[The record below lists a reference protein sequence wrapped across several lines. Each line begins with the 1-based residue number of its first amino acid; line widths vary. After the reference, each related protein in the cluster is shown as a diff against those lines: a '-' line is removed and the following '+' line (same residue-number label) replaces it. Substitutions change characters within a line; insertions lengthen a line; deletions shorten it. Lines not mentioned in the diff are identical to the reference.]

1 MATTTIGELLLR
13 LETEGDRQTV
23 NALQRIMRY
32 TDNAGR
38 SVRGF
43 GTQTNLTSAISS
55 SFNKVLG
62 KMFAAFSVLT
72 IIDKVTDAIGYF
84 VDKLGEGIK
93 RGFEYNTNLE
103 YTTAAIKAL
112 LGSEEKANVLTNKL
126 IELAAETPFQLQHYA
141 KATKT
146 LLGYGE
152 AQENILPDMEMLGK
166 IAMGDG
172 VAFDRLSLAFG
183 QVMAKGKLQAEE
195 VRQMINQGFNPLKII
210 AQETGIKMTDLQ
222 EKMKKGE
229 ISADMVRMAF
239 IKATTGTGRFANTM
253 EALTNTFKGQ
263 KEKIQE
269 YGDIFWGKVTKP
281 LYDFSASVVLPTI
294 LSGIK
299 KLTAGV
305 DVVYGRLGNTTPKI
319 IGFFKAFI
327 DGDPHKIYV
336 ALKDMIPE
344 PLKDKMFNL
353 YVISLKLRDG
363 LKWIKDK
370 AEIVL
375 TYLKDNTE
383 AAFKFWYNEVKLKV
397 VPVMKDIIDHIQK
410 MDWSDVKQGLID
422 LKDAFVL
429 AEPYIKM
436 FAKLF
441 IKDLVE
447 AAVAGWNA
455 VKTFVDYLPDA
466 MAGAEEVISG
476 FVNSVTL
483 VIAIFKGDMDTAK
496 KAAKDMTGNVITAM
510 DKASTSTV
518 KSWSEMATNTLI
530 SVAKMNINTK
540 TKFGEMTGYGILRS
554 MDMAAN
560 VGKANTAMKNK
571 VALAMAAMYTTTR
584 DKMSSIKNVA
594 KAGWAYVRNRI
605 SEYMNSAKT
614 KLTAIMVS
622 IHTAT
627 SGKIQSIK
635 NLWNGLK
642 KSIKNILNFSLWQSG
657 RNLINSFIDGFK
669 SKFQSLKNAA
679 STAASY
685 ISKYLKWMSPTKE
698 GEGKDSDKWIP
709 NLIDMLAQ
717 GFYKSK
723 NKLSNAAGYA
733 SGIIANGLTGIN
745 TTPGNLGLATAGGG
759 FNTTNNSSK
768 NFVINVYADNRTNG
782 RKVGKDLIAELN
794 DKGIL
799 THKGI

>member
-55 SFNKVLG
+55 SFNRVLG

-84 VDKLGEGIK
+84 SDKLWEGVK

-112 LGSEEKANVLTNKL
+112 VGSEKVANEMTEKMVK
-126 IELAAETPFQLQHYA
+126 LAAETPFQIQHYA
-141 KATKT
+141 KAAKT
-146 LLGYGE
+146 LLGYGV
-152 AQENILPDMEMLGK
+152 AQEEILPTMEMLGN
-166 IAMGDG
+166 ASLGNAA
-172 VAFDRLSLAFG
+172 AFDKLSLAYG
-183 QVMAKGKLQAEE
+183 QVMGKTKLQAEE
-195 VRQMINQGFNPLKII
+195 VRQMINQGFVPLEFISKN
-210 AQETGIKMTDLQ
+210 TGIAMSDLQ
-222 EKMKKGE
+222 AKMKKGE
-229 ISADMVRMAF
+229 ITAKMLKDAF
-239 IKATTGTGRFANTM
+239 ISATTGTGRYKDTMDALSNTY
-253 EALTNTFKGQ
+253 KGQ
-263 KEKIQE
+263 SEKIQE

-294 LSGIK
+294 LSGVK

-363 LKWIKDK
+363 LKWVKEK
-370 AEIVL
+370 AEIAL
-375 TYLKDNTE
+375 NYLKDNTE
-383 AAFKFWYNEVKLKV
+383 SAFKYWKTEVKTQIL
-397 VPVMKDIIDHIQK
+397 PVMKDIIDAIQK
-410 MDWSDVKQGLID
+410 MDWSDVKKGLSD
-422 LKDAFVL
+422 LKTAFITT
-429 AEPYIKM
+429 EPYIRM

-447 AAVAGWNA
+447 AAKAGWKA
-455 VKTFVDYLPDA
+455 VKVFVDYLPDA
-466 MAGAEEVISG
+466 MAGAEEVIAG

-483 VIAIFKGDMDTAK
+483 VIAIFKGDMKTAK
-496 KAAKDMTGNVITAM
+496 KAATDMTGNVTKAM
-510 DKASTSTV
+510 NKASTSTV
-518 KSWSEMATNTLI
+518 KSWSTMATNVLV

-540 TKFGEMTGYGILRS
+540 TKFGEMTGYGILKS

-560 VGKANTAMKNK
+560 VGKANNAMKNK
-571 VALAMAAMYTTTR
+571 VALAMASMYTTTKN
-584 DKMSSIKNVA
+584 KMSSIKSVA
-594 KAGWAYVRNRI
+594 SAGWAYVRNRI
-605 SEYMNSAKT
+605 SEYMTSAKT

-642 KSIKNILNFSLWQSG
+642 TSIKKILSFSLWQSG

-709 NLIDMLAQ
+709 NLIDMMAA